1 MRGAVP
7 TELQRDLQ
15 ERWLRQA
22 HEAWT
27 QRREARLDEADAQ
40 GLPPEET
47 ALCCARARAMR
58 HSWRPFCGRSR
69 RQCPFAHTLPKDLL
83 DIAPDVLRD
92 TWAHTPRPDGVPE
105 GIWAAFCSVRASDM
119 SSFCRS
125 GGVDYIFFGGTERCV
140 SQEMHGALGMAHG
153 DDRAVRA

>member
-7 TELQRDLQ
+7 TEAQRDLQ

-47 ALCCARARAMR
+47 ALLRAGAGHAAQLAAFLREAPEAMPLLR
-58 HSWRPFCGRSR
+58 
-69 RQCPFAHTLPKDLL
+69 TLLPKDLL

-92 TWAHTPRPDGVPE
+92 TWRTRPGRTACRKASGRPL
-105 GIWAAFCSVRASDM
+105 CSVRASDM

-125 GGVDYIFFGGTERCV
+125 GG
-140 SQEMHGALGMAHG
+140 S
-153 DDRAVRA
+153 